1 MFDFLKKKLKDSI
14 DKAGEKLGLKKK
26 EPEKKIEE
34 EPIEREDIL
43 KTAEKI
49 KEINKSAKGIEDTPE
64 KKLKKTEKELKEF
77 GKRQEKK
84 TKEEI
89 KEIEQSFEKKE
100 EKKPEKKKEEEKPLS
115 EIEKLEN
122 DFEKIKE
129 KTIESEYITEDGEDG
144 VKQLAKGLEKIK
156 QSISEKP
163 DNSSEKRSGLF
174 GIIKK
179 VIEKKVSKEE
189 FDSIF
194 EDIKLSLLENNVAYE
209 VVELIKNSLE
219 KELVGNTIT
228 RNKFEEIIKKTISK
242 TIENIL
248 IEPDVDK
255 LLEEIKKGKPYVMM
269 FVGVNGVG
277 KTTCLAKTAKWLMD
291 KNFKVVFSAS
301 DTFRA
306 ASIEQLEEHA
316 KNLGVKVI
324 KHQYGADAAA
334 VAFDAITHAK
344 QKGIDIVLIDT
355 AGRQQANVN
364 LMAELEKIK
373 RVCSPDI
380 SIFCADA
387 LTGNDAVEQ
396 AREFYKIVEFNYS
409 ILNKTDVDRKGGA
422 VLSVAYI
429 TKKPIL
435 FLGTGQNYGDL
446 EVFRKQKVIEKL
458 FNE

>member
-1 MFDFLKKKLKDSI
+1 
-14 DKAGEKLGLKKK
+14 
-26 EPEKKIEE
+26 
-34 EPIEREDIL
+34 
-43 KTAEKI
+43 
-49 KEINKSAKGIEDTPE
+49 
-64 KKLKKTEKELKEF
+64 
-77 GKRQEKK
+77 
-84 TKEEI
+84 
-89 KEIEQSFEKKE
+89 
-100 EKKPEKKKEEEKPLS
+100 
-115 EIEKLEN
+115 
-122 DFEKIKE
+122 
-129 KTIESEYITEDGEDG
+129 
-144 VKQLAKGLEKIK
+144 
-156 QSISEKP
+156 
-163 DNSSEKRSGLF
+163 
-174 GIIKK
+174 
-179 VIEKKVSKEE
+179 
-189 FDSIF
+189 
-194 EDIKLSLLENNVAYE
+194 
-209 VVELIKNSLE
+209 
-219 KELVGNTIT
+219 
-228 RNKFEEIIKKTISK
+228 
-242 TIENIL
+242 L